1 MDSFAQAVYNS
12 LNIDGLLDDN
22 PAAATLFGKFISA
35 LGTMFQQQDDLVQIE
50 TDSQGKLAPSWSIL
64 MDIDRLPDEGLGWFS
79 QFMGVALNPNL
90 SANDQRQQIRNHAGW
105 NRGTPATL
113 AAAVQALLTG
123 TKTVQY
129 IERDTTPYHFTIST
143 YTTET
148 PNSAAVTAAIIA
160 NKPAGLQ
167 FTYTVIAGSPGTTAT
182 YQNLYLDYASDA
194 LVFNSNTAYQDVY
207 LHP

>member
-1 MDSFAQAVYNS
+1 MDSFAQAVYDQ

-22 PAAATLFGKFISA
+22 PAAATVMSKFISA
-35 LGTMFQQQDDLVQIE
+35 LGEMFQQQEDLVYSGADQDNYII
-50 TDSQGKLAPSWSIL
+50 PWSIL
-64 MDIDRLPDEGLGWFS
+64 MDIDRLPDEGLAWFG
-79 QFMGVALNPNL
+79 QFMGVTLNPNL
-90 SANDQRQQIRNHAGW
+90 SANDRRQQIRAHAGW

-123 TKTVQY
+123 TQTVQY

-148 PNSAAVTAAIIA
+148 PNSAAVAAAIIA

-182 YQNLYLDYASDA
+182 YQNLYLDYPSNA
-194 LVFNSNTAYQDVY
+194 LVYNNNTSYQNVY